1 MPDFCTGIVAY
12 QALLVNTM
20 KKALRILVFGLVCL
34 HLVGEAEAQR
44 LSDIELQDA
53 VSGEVFS
60 LKEYRSS
67 KAVVLI
73 FSSLGCPFS
82 KLYEARINKLYEEYA
97 VQGFVFAMVNPHAG
111 QGSGESLADMAD
123 RAAQKGYLMP
133 YLMDTEQKMTRYLE
147 VTKIPEAVVI
157 SNGPTGYSVVYKGAI
172 DNNPQSAESAQ
183 MKYLESA
190 LGNILARKNPS
201 PASTRAVGCNVR
213 LQ

>member
-1 MPDFCTGIVAY
+1 MQVIRT
-12 QALLVNTM
+12 LV
-20 KKALRILVFGLVCL
+20 
-34 HLVGEAEAQR
+34 LVGLSMSLVLMGKAQR

-60 LKEYRSS
+60 LKEHRSA

-73 FSSLGCPFS
+73 FSSLGCPF
-82 KLYEARINKLYEEYA
+82 AKLYEERIRLLHEEYA
-97 VQGFVFAMVNPHAG
+97 GQGFVFALVNPHAG
-111 QGSGESLADMAD
+111 RGTGENQADMAK
-123 RAAQKGYLMP
+123 RAEEKGYPMP
-133 YLMDTEQKMTRYLE
+133 YLMDTDQEMTRYLE

-172 DNNPQSAESAQ
+172 DNNPQSADNAQ
-183 MKYLESA
+183 MKYLDAA

-201 PASTRAVGCNVR
+201 PAATRAVGCNVR

>member
-1 MPDFCTGIVAY
+1 MMQVIRVMVIVAISTCMV
-12 QALLVNTM
+12 LV
-20 KKALRILVFGLVCL
+20 AS
-34 HLVGEAEAQR
+34 AQR

-60 LKEYRSS
+60 LKEHRSS

-73 FSSLGCPFS
+73 FSSLGCPFA
-82 KLYEARINKLYEEYA
+82 KLYEDRIQRLYDEYA
-97 VQGFVFAMVNPHAG
+97 GQGFVFALVNPHAG
-111 QGSGESLADMAD
+111 RGTGETQSDMAK
-123 RAAQKGYLMP
+123 RAEEKGYTMP
-133 YLMDTEQKMTRYLE
+133 YLMDTDQEMSRYLE

-172 DNNPQSAESAQ
+172 DNNPQSADNAQ
-183 MKYLESA
+183 MKYLDSA